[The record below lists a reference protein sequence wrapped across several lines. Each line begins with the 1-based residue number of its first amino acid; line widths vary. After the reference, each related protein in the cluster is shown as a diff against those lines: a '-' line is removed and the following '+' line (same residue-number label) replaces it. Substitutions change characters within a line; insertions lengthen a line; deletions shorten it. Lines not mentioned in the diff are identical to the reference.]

1 MNKTEGSDAEVKKL
15 EMRCKTLE
23 AQLRQ
28 SITKKE
34 HHEIVLEFE
43 DKMTDME
50 RQIAAQ
56 EKKIAEQEKALVR
69 TKGELQSTL
78 SLSAQ
83 ISDVGASLATL
94 DKSLGEQ
101 LKSVDSIAM
110 KVSQGTVPVAVH
122 QQSLAKIGELEEQ
135 VRAMV
140 PKSDMAELQKR
151 YEEANRQIGKMV
163 KASEH
168 DALKRRVAELES
180 AVSSMVPSEQLAE
193 SEKQVREL
201 KMRLAEHVPQSIY
214 DELVSRVVQLAE
226 DVTGGATTVDE
237 QSGLQEEPVE
247 PAPGEPTRPEPTNP
261 AQAPERLPTVPMEAA
276 APETP
281 AADGTE
287 LTQEPEI
294 REVGSHLAEMKTD
307 AEEAAQGAPA
317 PSAPSERLAP
327 AFRFE
332 ETDIEVSSG
341 PEFANALANV
351 PTKALELDVRS
362 GEFERWFREA
372 LSDATTADL
381 LGRVRAREVSGDELR
396 NQVKSAVS
404 KYAKERE
411 APMEAQPSQQT
422 TA

>member
-1 MNKTEGSDAEVKKL
+1 MNKTEGSDTEAKKL
-15 EMRCKTLE
+15 TMRCKTLE

-50 RQIAAQ
+50 KQIAAQ
-56 EKKIAEQEKALVR
+56 EKKIAEQEKELAR

-78 SLSAQ
+78 SLGEQ
-83 ISDVGASLATL
+83 ISDVGAHLGAL

-101 LKSVDSIAM
+101 LKSMDSIAL
-110 KVSQGTVPVAVH
+110 KVSQGTVPVSVH

-135 VRAMV
+135 VRTMV
-140 PKSDMAELQKR
+140 PKSELAESQKR
-151 YEEANRQIGKMV
+151 YEEANRQIAKMV
-163 KASEH
+163 KASDH
-168 DALKRRVAELES
+168 DALKQKVAELES
-180 AVSSMVPSEQLAE
+180 SVSSMIPAEQLAE

-201 KMRLAEHVPQSIY
+201 KMRLAEHVPQSVY

-226 DVTGGATTVDE
+226 DVTGGETAVDE
-237 QSGLQEEPVE
+237 QAGLNEEPVE
-247 PAPGEPTRPEPTNP
+247 PAPGEQTEPEPANP
-261 AQAPERLPTVPMEAA
+261 AHAPERLPTVPMQSA

-281 AADGTE
+281 VADGAE
-287 LTQEPEI
+287 GPQEPEI
-294 REVGSHLAEMKTD
+294 REVGSHLAEMNTD
-307 AEEAAQGAPA
+307 AQEATHGAPT
-317 PSAPSERLAP
+317 SSERLAP

-341 PEFANALANV
+341 PEFAQALANV
-351 PTKALELDVRS
+351 PTRALELDVRS